1 MQATGREASNE
12 GHTRIVVGVDGS
24 AGAACA
30 LRWAVAEAK
39 RRGAG
44 LEVVHA
50 WHYFG
55 LPTPPF
61 LDPPVPGADTVEV
74 RARRILDHAV
84 DGIDDEGLVAPIE
97 RILAW
102 EQPASALL
110 EASKGADLLV
120 VGSRGRGGF
129 RGLLLG
135 SVSQEVAHHAK
146 CPVVIIPK
154 CDDRSGDRKDES

>member
-1 MQATGREASNE
+1 MPPSGREATNV
-12 GHTRIVVGVDGS
+12 GHARIVVGVDGS
-24 AGAACA
+24 AGSARA

-39 RRGAG
+39 RRGAR

-61 LDPPVPGADTVEV
+61 VVPRDADPVEA
-74 RARRILDHAV
+74 RARKILDHAV
-84 DGIDDEGLVAPIE
+84 DAVDGEGLVAPIE
-97 RILAW
+97 RILLW

-120 VGSRGRGGF
+120 VGSRGHGGF
-129 RGLLLG
+129 VGLLLG

-146 CPVVIIPK
+146 CPVVIVPK
-154 CDDRSGDRKDES
+154 YDEASGDRKDES